1 MLPAISVSMGHLRR
15 ETYLISPS
23 ASSPASPSLP
33 LTFSVNSSSPP
44 LPSATTKAKLSSR
57 LERWSPSEQ
66 VYPTSESMKSYFS
79 SPAYCALFDK
89 YQEIL
94 ERDGGANEAGVGVID
109 IIHEG
114 GERKA
119 ELVVDMEVCSCSS
132 LSIQWRE
139 ELT

>member
-1 MLPAISVSMGHLRR
+1 
-15 ETYLISPS
+15 
-23 ASSPASPSLP
+23 
-33 LTFSVNSSSPP
+33 
-44 LPSATTKAKLSSR
+44 
-57 LERWSPSEQ
+57 
-66 VYPTSESMKSYFS
+66 MKSYFS